1 MAHHR
6 QSDSEEHDSVAGWSR
21 DSENIDRVS
30 DERSTITPGFDAA
43 VRDTA
48 YDTAAPN
55 PVPALRSSVDAFTS
69 HAPVL
74 APDLSSS
81 DDDDSD
87 DAANSNDA
95 ASDATPILL
104 RTLHEVIEEARVDL
118 RLVPVATFSSTTVV
132 SGSCS
137 NLRSSTVEFPLDDNV
152 YDETVQPFPLSMS
165 SEELHP
171 YLQSLRL
178 GPPQG
183 MASSLHPSRCYTYC
197 LLLSVGMIAA
207 HI

>member
-48 YDTAAPN
+48 YDTAAPG

-69 HAPVL
+69 QAPGVPEP
-74 APDLSSS
+74 ASS

-118 RLVPVATFSSTTVV
+118 RLVPVATFSSTSVF

-137 NLRSSTVEFPLDDNV
+137 SLPGSTMEFPLDDNV

-165 SEELHP
+165 SDELHP

-183 MASSLHPSRCYTYC
+183 IASSLHPSRCYTYC